1 VTTEL
6 PPVAVPLV
14 EATEDPV
21 MDGTLVERE
30 TSVPELEEVEDEV
43 PDALLA
49 EMEGIEVADDDE
61 LTGELIAPEFWLAS
75 EL

>member
-1 VTTEL
+1 M
-6 PPVAVPLV
+6 AIPLV
-14 EATEDPV
+14 EATEDPL

-30 TSVPELEEVEDEV
+30 TSVPELEGVEDEV

-61 LTGELIAPEFWLAS
+61 LKGELIAPEFWLAS

>member
-1 VTTEL
+1 M
-6 PPVAVPLV
+6 AVPLV

-49 EMEGIEVADDDE
+49 ETEGIEVADDDE
-61 LTGELIAPEFWLAS
+61 LKGELIAPEFWLAS